1 MNKLFS
7 TVLVGALA
15 YGAFGMGAVFGQHQT
30 TKQWQA
36 REAETRQVYE
46 SGLDTLSDLVND
58 AYGKDV
64 VEVSQRA
71 DGTKLYTIDARKIN
85 NRTIKTSRK

>member
-1 MNKLFS
+1 MKKLFS
-7 TVLVGALA
+7 TVLIGTLV

-36 REAETRQVYE
+36 RETETRQVYE

-58 AYGKDV
+58 AYGEDV
-64 VEVSQRA
+64 VEVSQRT
-71 DGTKLYTIDARKIN
+71 DGSKLYTIDAGKIN
-85 NRTIKTSRK
+85 HRAIKTSRK